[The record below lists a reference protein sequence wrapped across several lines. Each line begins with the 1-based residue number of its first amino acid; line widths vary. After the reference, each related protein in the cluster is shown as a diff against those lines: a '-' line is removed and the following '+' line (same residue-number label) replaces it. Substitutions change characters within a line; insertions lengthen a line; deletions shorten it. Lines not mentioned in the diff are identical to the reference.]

1 MLFEVRVSSQ
11 KKGSHLSLQVCVV
24 MLACGQEG
32 MMLRICY
39 AAGAAV
45 VWYSL

>member
-1 MLFEVRVSSQ
+1 M
-11 KKGSHLSLQVCVV
+11 CVV
-24 MLACGQEG
+24 MLVCGQER

-39 AAGAAV
+39 AARAAV